1 MEIYNFDKY
10 EKSGL
15 SYGGHGGSKKG
26 IIINGEKWFLKYPKS
41 TKSMDVVGLS
51 YTTTPLSEY
60 LGSQIYESINI
71 ETHKTILGISDNK
84 LVVACKDFLNSTET
98 IINYNS
104 IKNEYDE
111 NIEKEIEKISSK
123 SSPNNNDNLEEIQI
137 IMENNLYFKKDPLLK
152 LRFWDMFIIDAL
164 IGNHDRNEG
173 NWGIILDK
181 QTGKTRLTPVFDNGA
196 AFNNKSS
203 EEKIEDIMKNES
215 KFIQTAYE
223 SSTSIF
229 RENDKKINPLKYIES
244 CKNNDCNEA
253 LIRTFSNI
261 NLDKIKNI
269 IISIPESYE
278 NIKITSKIQKEYY
291 SKLIEFRYN
300 ILEKVFNK
308 LIENK

>member
-1 MEIYNFDKY
+1 
-10 EKSGL
+10 
-15 SYGGHGGSKKG
+15 
-26 IIINGEKWFLKYPKS
+26 
-41 TKSMDVVGLS
+41 MDVVGLS